1 VRVARL
7 WHGGSR
13 ALIVQLQLAGQ
24 THGDGEGL
32 RVVDLDV
39 EAGGRLQVGGEE
51 LHFLGLRECA
61 GAGKQ
66 SLKPVL
72 ALDDRGR
79 APARH
84 EFVERVEAQ
93 RRPKAGI
100 EQLGEAPPRWR
111 ALVVLNLHEP
121 QLGTGL
127 QVV

>member
-1 VRVARL
+1 VRVVRL
-7 WHGGSR
+7 WRGGPR
-13 ALIVQLQLAGQ
+13 AQIAQLQLAGE

-32 RVVDLDV
+32 QVVDLDV
-39 EAGGRLQVGGEE
+39 EAKGRLQASGEE
-51 LHFLGLRECA
+51 LYFLDLRECA

-72 ALDDRGR
+72 VLNDRAH

-84 EFVERVEAQ
+84 EFTERVGAQ
-93 RRPKAGI
+93 WRPKASI
-100 EQLGEAPPRWR
+100 EQLGEAPPRRR

-121 QLGTGL
+121 PLGTGL